1 MFGLE
6 HADVRTVDYEALAM
20 LNVSATQE
28 LARQL
33 AELQKQNADLRQFR
47 AEASTQT
54 ADLAQRLQAL
64 ENLLGAKASVK

>member
-1 MFGLE
+1 
-6 HADVRTVDYEALAM
+6 M

-28 LARQL
+28 LARKVAALEAQNAAL
-33 AELQKQNADLRQFR
+33 KAEAADSRADLQKFK